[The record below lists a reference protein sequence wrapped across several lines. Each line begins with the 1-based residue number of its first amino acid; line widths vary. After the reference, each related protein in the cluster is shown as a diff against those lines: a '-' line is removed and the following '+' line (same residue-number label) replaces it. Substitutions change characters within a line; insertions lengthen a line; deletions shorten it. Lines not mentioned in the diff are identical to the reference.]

1 MSVNYVRAIA
11 LTSKNATGFTGGYDV
26 VNAGLSEACFLL
38 RIINDSTKDITIS
51 YDGVTAHDYVT
62 SGSQMEINAQ
72 ANSSLPGKVALFK
85 KGLPVYVL
93 AAAGTGFVYVA
104 GYYS

>member
-1 MSVNYVRAIA
+1 MSVNYVRAIT
-11 LTSKNATGFTGGYDV
+11 LTSINTATLSGGYDV

-38 RIINDSTKDITIS
+38 RIINDSNRDVTIS
-51 YDGVTAHDYVT
+51 YDGVTAHDYVIAGT
-62 SGSQMEINAQ
+62 QMEINAQ

-85 KGLPVYVL
+85 KGLPIYVL
-93 AAAGTGFVYVA
+93 GTAGTGYIYIA

>member
-1 MSVNYVRAIA
+1 MSVNYVRAIT
-11 LTSKNATGFTGGYDV
+11 LTSKNTATLTGGYDV

-38 RIINDSTKDITIS
+38 RIINDSNRDLTIS

-62 SGSQMEINAQ
+62 AGSQMEINAQ

-93 AAAGTGFVYVA
+93 AAAGTGYVYIA

>member
-1 MSVNYVRAIA
+1 MSVNYVSAIA
-11 LTSKNATGFTGGYDV
+11 LTSKNTTGLTGGYDI
-26 VNAGLSEACFLL
+26 VNSGLSEACFLL
-38 RIINDSTKDITIS
+38 RIINDSNRDVTIS

-62 SGSQMEINAQ
+62 AGSNMEINAQ
-72 ANSSLPGKVALFK
+72 ANSSLPGNSALFK

-93 AAAGTGFVYVA
+93 GTAGTGFIYVA